1 VRYTS
6 SEIASIANL
15 ETFGAKASHTITSV
29 CTDSRKLTN
38 AADTLFVAIAGT
50 NHDGHKYIPDLYT
63 LGVRTF
69 LVEKKINTSSM
80 PEAVFLLAEDAIEAL
95 QKTAAHHR
103 AQFHIPVIGI
113 TGSNGKTVVKEWL
126 NQLLSDDFVIVR
138 SPKSYNSQL
147 GVALSVLN
155 MEPYHQMAIFEAGIS
170 QPGEMDALQ
179 KVIQP
184 TLGVF
189 VNLGQAHRENFSSSA
204 QLAIEKSHLFQL
216 TESVVYSPDYAEIGQ
231 SLALFGKHNEITW
244 SQKNG
249 ATLQLVKLTKSAHSA
264 QLDVLWKKE
273 PLSFAVPFSDPA
285 SIENVLCCLA
295 TALHLGLSPEVL
307 HTRLGRLSALP
318 MRLELLNGA
327 NMSVLINDTYSSDL
341 HSLEIALDFARKQ
354 SQNKK
359 HIAILSD
366 IFQSGIATEDL
377 HSKVASLLVEK
388 GVSELIGI
396 GPEMQA
402 HKELYHISS
411 SFYPSTSAFLE
422 SFTASSF
429 QHAVVL
435 IKGARAFRFEQIV
448 ERLQEQTHDTVLE
461 IDLNAM
467 AHNLHYFRSKLKPG
481 VKMMVMVKAFG
492 YGSGSHEVASLLEF
506 NKADYLAVAYTDE
519 GIALREAGISL
530 PIVVMNPERSSLD
543 SLIRFHLQPE
553 IYSLRTLELFEEA
566 LLRNQV
572 KAAYPAHIKIDTGMH
587 RLGFDPSEVDLLIT
601 ALKSSKH
608 LKVES
613 VFTHLAASDE
623 SVHDEFT
630 RKQLSLLKQAADKIE
645 QSLGYGFMRHAGN
658 TGAIQRFDEAQ
669 LDMVRLGIG
678 LYGVSAIEEE
688 QSALKTVSTLR
699 TVISQIKNIPA
710 GDSIGYGRSFVASQ
724 EMRIATIPLGYADG
738 LRRSLSN
745 GKGRVWISGQW
756 CSIIGR
762 VCMDMTMIDVSHVHC
777 MEGDEVIV
785 FGRNA
790 SISEFAKS
798 MDTIAYE
805 VLTSV
810 PQRVKRVY
818 LQE

>member
-6 SEIASIANL
+6 SEIATIAGL
-15 ETFGAKASHTITSV
+15 EQFGSSASHTVTSV

-38 AADTLFVAIAGT
+38 TANALFVAIAGT
-50 NHDGHKYIPDLYT
+50 NHDGHKYLNDLYAQ
-63 LGVRTF
+63 GVRTF
-69 LVEKKINTSSM
+69 LIEKKIPVHEM
-80 PEAVFLLAEDAIEAL
+80 PEAVFLLANKAIEAL
-95 QKTAAHHR
+95 QKLAAHHR
-103 AQFHIPVIGI
+103 AQFQIPVIGI

-126 NQLLSDDFVIVR
+126 NQLLSDDYVIVR

-155 MEPYHQMAIFEAGIS
+155 MESFHQMAIFEAGIS
-170 QPGEMDALQ
+170 HPGEMDALQ

-184 TLGVF
+184 TLGIF

-204 QLAIEKSHLFQL
+204 QLAVEKSHLFQH
-216 TESVVYSPDYAEIGQ
+216 TSTVIYSTDYPEIQQ
-231 SLALFGKHNEITW
+231 SLGLFGKHHEVTW

-249 ATLQLVKLTKSAHSA
+249 ASLQLTKLSKSANSA
-264 QLDVLWKKE
+264 QLDTVWQGKRIVF
-273 PLSFAVPFSDPA
+273 SVPFSDPA
-285 SIENVLCCLA
+285 SIENVLCCVA
-295 TALHLGLSPEVL
+295 TALHLGISPDTL
-307 HTRLGRLSALP
+307 NTRLTRLSALP

-327 NMSVLINDTYSSDL
+327 NMSVIINDTYSSDL
-341 HSLEIALDFARKQ
+341 HSLEIALDFSRKQ
-354 SQNKK
+354 SPGKK
-359 HIAILSD
+359 HVAILSD
-366 IFQSGIATEDL
+366 IYQSGIPVQEL
-377 HSKVASLLVEK
+377 HQKVAALLAEK
-388 GVSELIGI
+388 GISELIGI
-396 GPEMQA
+396 GPEMKA
-402 HKELYHISS
+402 NSELYNLHAR
-411 SFYPSTSAFLE
+411 FFASTEDFLKAFELGD
-422 SFTASSF
+422 F
-429 QHAVVL
+429 QHSVAL

-481 VKMMVMVKAFG
+481 VRLMVMVKAFG

-519 GIALREAGISL
+519 GIALRESGISL

-543 SLIRFHLQPE
+543 GLIRYHLQPE
-553 IYSLRTLELFEEA
+553 IYSMRTLHLFEEA
-566 LLRNQV
+566 LKRNHV
-572 KAAYPAHIKIDTGMH
+572 KEAYPVHIKIDTGMH
-587 RLGFDPSEVDLLIT
+587 RLGFEESETSDLVV
-601 ALKSSKH
+601 ALKNNTL

-623 SVHDEFT
+623 PAHDDFT
-630 RKQLSLLKQAADKIE
+630 RKQLSLLKRTADEIE
-645 QSLGYGFMRHAGN
+645 QLLGYGFMRHAGN
-658 TGAIQRFDEAQ
+658 TGAIQRFEEAQ

-678 LYGVSAIEEE
+678 LYGVSALEEE
-688 QSALKTVSTLR
+688 QVALKTVSTLR

-710 GDSIGYGRSFVASQ
+710 GDSVGYSRSFVAK
-724 EMRIATIPLGYADG
+724 EHMRIATIPLGYADG

-745 GKGRVWISGQW
+745 GKGKVWIAGKP
-756 CSIIGR
+756 CPIVGK
-762 VCMDMTMIDVSHVHC
+762 VCMDMTMVDVSQVNC
-777 MEGDEVIV
+777 SEGDEVIV

-790 SISEFAKS
+790 SIAEFAKS

>member
-1 VRYTS
+1 MRYAS
-6 SEIASIANL
+6 SEIAAVAGL
-15 ETFGAKASHTITSV
+15 ETFGANSSHTVTSV

-38 AADTLFVAIAGT
+38 VADTLFVAITGT
-50 NHDGHKYIPDLYT
+50 NHDGHKYIPELYT
-63 LGVRTF
+63 LGVRNF

-80 PEAVFLLAEDAIEAL
+80 PEAVFLLAENAIEAL
-95 QKTAAHHR
+95 QKLAAHHR

-126 NQLLSDDFVIVR
+126 NQLLNDDFVIVR

-155 MEPYHQMAIFEAGIS
+155 MEPFHQMAIFEAGIS

-184 TLGVF
+184 TVGVF
-189 VNLGQAHRENFSSSA
+189 VNLGMAHRENFSSNA
-204 QLAIEKSHLFQL
+204 QLAIEKSHLFQR
-216 TESVVYSPDYAEIGQ
+216 TQTVVYSPDYAEIGQ
-231 SLALFGKHNEITW
+231 SLALFGKHQEITW
-244 SQKNG
+244 SQKSE

-264 QLDVLWKKE
+264 QLEVLWKKE
-273 PLSFAVPFSDPA
+273 SLSFVVPFADPA
-285 SIENVLCCLA
+285 SIENIMCCLA
-295 TALHLGLSPEVL
+295 TALHLGLSPEAL
-307 HTRLGRLSALP
+307 STRLSRLSALP

-327 NMSVLINDTYSSDL
+327 NMCVLINDTYSSDL

-354 SQNKK
+354 SPSKK

-366 IFQSGIATEDL
+366 IFQSGIATYDL
-377 HSKVASLLVEK
+377 HSKVASLLAEK

-402 HKELYHISS
+402 NKELYHIPS
-411 SFYPSTSAFLE
+411 SFYPTTEVFLE
-422 SFTASSF
+422 SLSPSSF
-429 QHAVVL
+429 QHSVVL
-435 IKGARAFRFEQIV
+435 IKGARTFRFEQIV

-530 PIVVMNPERSSLD
+530 PIVVMNPEQSSLD

-553 IYSLRTLELFEEA
+553 IYSLRTLQLFEEA
-566 LLRNQV
+566 LRRNQV
-572 KAAYPAHIKIDTGMH
+572 KSAYPVHIKIDTGMH
-587 RLGFDPSEVDLLIT
+587 RLGFESHEVGKLT
-601 ALKSSKH
+601 ALIQASKL

-623 SVHDEFT
+623 PAHDDFT
-630 RKQLSLLKQAADKIE
+630 RAQLSLLKHAANEIE
-645 QSLGYGFMRHAGN
+645 QSLGYTFMRHAGN

-678 LYGVSAIEEE
+678 LYGVSALEEE
-688 QSALKTVSTLR
+688 QAALKTVSTLR

-710 GDSIGYGRSFVASQ
+710 GDSIGYGRSFVAAK

-745 GKGRVWISGQW
+745 GKGRVWIAGQW
-756 CSIIGR
+756 CPIVGR
-762 VCMDMTMIDVSHVHC
+762 VCMDMTMVDVSHANC
-777 MEGDEVIV
+777 NEGDEVIV

-790 SISEFAKS
+790 TITEIAKS
-798 MDTIAYE
+798 MDTIPYE

-810 PQRVKRVY
+810 PQRVKRIY